1 MLELKNIS
9 KVYKQKGVSVTALN
23 NINIKFAD
31 TGLVFLLGKSGSGKS
46 SLLNIIGNLD
56 KQTSGEIL
64 LDGNNVSKFKGR
76 TLDSYLNSYIG
87 FIFQDYNLIDE
98 YNVYKNI
105 DIALSL
111 QRKKKNKE
119 NINKILEIVGLTGL
133 GNRKTN
139 ELSGGQK
146 RRAAIAGVLAMK
158 PKVLVLDEPTAAMD
172 TSTRQHFWKIIQ
184 NLKEKG
190 VTIFYSSHY
199 IEEVEHTAERILVL
213 HRGKLLR
220 DTTPFA
226 MREAEHEKQL
236 TLSKIFLPIVEKL
249 SDINNIEVKNDTVT
263 FMTKEIDSVWQKLQK
278 QGCQITDIEIQ
289 NKSLLN
295 TLFEQTEEME
305 K

>member
-1 MLELKNIS
+1 MITVE
-9 KVYKQKGVSVTALN
+9 
-23 NINIKFAD
+23 
-31 TGLVFLLGKSGSGKS
+31 
-46 SLLNIIGNLD
+46 
-56 KQTSGEIL
+56 
-64 LDGNNVSKFKGR
+64 NVSKTIKGKTILSNISFEIATGDCLALIGPNGAGKT
-76 TLDSYLNSYIG
+76 TLMSCLLGDLKISKGSILLNNLSPRNRHLKEMIAVLP
-87 FIFQDYNLIDE
+87 QENVLPQKLKVCELIDFFKS
-98 YNVYKNI
+98 VAAI
-105 DIALSL
+105 PLSDREINQML
-111 QRKKKNKE
+111 LFSDEQKE
-119 NINKILEIVGLTGL
+119 QLTE
-133 GNRKTN
+133 K
-139 ELSGGQK
+139 LSGGQK
-146 RRAAIAGVLAMK
+146 RLLQFVLCLISQ
-158 PKVLVLDEPTAAMD
+158 PKILFLDEPTAAMD

-184 NLKEKG
+184 SLKEKG

-263 FMTKEIDSVWQKLQK
+263 FMTKEIDSVWQKLQE

>member
-1 MLELKNIS
+1 MITVE
-9 KVYKQKGVSVTALN
+9 
-23 NINIKFAD
+23 
-31 TGLVFLLGKSGSGKS
+31 
-46 SLLNIIGNLD
+46 
-56 KQTSGEIL
+56 
-64 LDGNNVSKFKGR
+64 NVSKTIKGKTILSNISFEIATGDCLALIGPNGAGKT
-76 TLDSYLNSYIG
+76 TLMSCLLGDLKISKGSILLNNLSPRNRHLKEMIAVLP
-87 FIFQDYNLIDE
+87 QENVLPQKLKVCELIDFFKS
-98 YNVYKNI
+98 V
-105 DIALSL
+105 AATPLSDREINQML
-111 QRKKKNKE
+111 LFSDEQKE
-119 NINKILEIVGLTGL
+119 QLTE
-133 GNRKTN
+133 K
-139 ELSGGQK
+139 LSGGQK
-146 RRAAIAGVLAMK
+146 RLLQFILCLISQ
-158 PKVLVLDEPTAAMD
+158 PKILFLDEPTAAMD

-184 NLKEKG
+184 SLKEKG

-263 FMTKEIDSVWQKLQK
+263 FMTKEIDSVWQKLQE